1 MIVYRRLES
10 SCADGPTRGVCR
22 RPVFFKSL
30 HDTLARQGLP
40 FREAHEATGLLVAFC
55 LQEGKDLQDLAL
67 PQMQGVSSLIGED
80 VYEVLA
86 LEHVVNARDSYGGT
100 AQAQVE
106 AQIAEA
112 RAALAGEV
120 LFGSIKRRRGVTHT
134 KDFT

>member
-1 MIVYRRLES
+1 M
-10 SCADGPTRGVCR
+10 
-22 RPVFFKSL
+22 
-30 HDTLARQGLP
+30 
-40 FREAHEATGLLVAFC
+40 AFC

-67 PQMQGVSSLIGED
+67 PQMQGVSSLIEED
-80 VYEVLA
+80 VYEVLE

-120 LFGSIKRRRGVTHT
+120 LVDQGLAFRRIDAQCPKTRSKT
-134 KDFT
+134 